1 MADNPFGIWSS
12 LPTSPFLGGQRSAQK
27 ALKTVQKQGIIVP
40 ARDVKA
46 LADAILWCCQY
57 PEESQ
62 AMGRAAQARVESGFT
77 LEHYNQRVI
86 ALYRALGGCIT

>member
-27 ALKTVQKQGIIVP
+27 ALKAVRKQGIIVP

-46 LADAILWCCQY
+46 LADAILWCYQH
-57 PEESQ
+57 PEES
-62 AMGRAAQARVESGFT
+62 QARVESGFT